1 MEFIITIINLI
12 LHLDQHLIWLT
23 QNYGLWIYLIVFII
37 IFCETGLVIAPFL
50 PGDSLLFTLGALAA
64 VDSLNLKVLFV
75 LLGIAAILGDTLN
88 YWIGNLIGPR
98 VIKKKKI
105 PFLKEEYIEKTQRF
119 YDKYGNKTIMLS
131 RFIPIIRT
139 VAPFMAGVGSMK
151 YYQFILYNIIGGLAW
166 VSLFLFGGYFFGNIP
181 FVKENFSIVIIGIV
195 IVSITPLLIEYI
207 KHKINK
213 NKSTSN

>member
-181 FVKENFSIVIIGIV
+181 FVKENFSLVIIGIV
-195 IVSITPLLIEYI
+195 IISLTPLVIEYI
-207 KHKINK
+207 KHKLNK